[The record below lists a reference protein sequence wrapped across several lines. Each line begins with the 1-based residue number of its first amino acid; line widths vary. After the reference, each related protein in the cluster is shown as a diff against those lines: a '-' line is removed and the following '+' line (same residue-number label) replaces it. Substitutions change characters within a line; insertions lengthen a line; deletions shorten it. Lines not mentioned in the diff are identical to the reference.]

1 MKIVGAEGLSNA
13 QMQEELQRGAR
24 FVIYQYAISVV
35 VMSFRRPSNIYFIRA
50 GQRSLTPGLGFS
62 AVSLLLGWWGIPW
75 GPIYTI
81 QSLWN
86 NFSGGRD
93 VTSEVVASTSASQ
106 PIPQARR
113 A

>member
-1 MKIVGAEGLSNA
+1 MKIVGTEGLTSA
-13 QMQEELQRGAR
+13 QVQEELQRGAR
-24 FVIYQYAISVV
+24 FVIYQYCISLIAVT
-35 VMSFRRPSNIYFIRA
+35 FKRPSNIYFIRA
-50 GQRSLTPGLGFS
+50 GHGPVTRGLGFS
-62 AVSLLLGWWGIPW
+62 AATLLLGWWGIPW

-81 QSLWN
+81 QALWV

-93 VTSEVVASTSASQ
+93 VTSEVVASASASQ

>member
-1 MKIVGAEGLSNA
+1 MKIVGAEGLTNA

-50 GQRSLTPGLGFS
+50 GQRSMTTGLGFP
-62 AVSLLLGWWGIPW
+62 AVSLLFGWWGIPW

-86 NFSGGRD
+86 NFNGGRD
-93 VTSEVVASTSASQ
+93 VTSEVLASSSASQ
-106 PIPQARR
+106 SIPQARR